1 MRGTAR
7 DEEASDHHSQTH
19 DKPSAENYL
28 TAAGIVTPPDRL
40 KDVETVDEDARAR
53 DHAKHTDHRVPAAAC
68 AGTAADEKSGPE
80 KQGNRSGQ
88 TSRFEASVSTKK

>member
-1 MRGTAR
+1 MKKRATTTAR
-7 DEEASDHHSQTH
+7 PMINRLRRIPNGCGDRY
-19 DKPSAENYL
+19 SA
-28 TAAGIVTPPDRL
+28 PDRL

-80 KQGNRSGQ
+80 KQGSRSGQ